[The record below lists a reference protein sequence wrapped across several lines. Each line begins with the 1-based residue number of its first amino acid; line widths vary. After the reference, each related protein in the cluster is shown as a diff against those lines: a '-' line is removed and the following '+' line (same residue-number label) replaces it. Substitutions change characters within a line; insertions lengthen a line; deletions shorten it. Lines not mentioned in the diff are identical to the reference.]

1 MSDADLN
8 DKQPSDQICFNCS
21 FCGRQIR
28 VPSVHAGK
36 KGKCPKCKSVIV
48 VPQAESAPARP
59 DIGKS
64 DPFPDILLQPAT
76 QPECIEAPQ
85 PDLTKEQQFDVLR
98 QSAGLTSL
106 MPEPPPKRTRPWL
119 IDIFLYPA
127 NRQGLIFFAIAILIP
142 LAIQLLC
149 MLVFRF
155 VGLLAVIV
163 ALPGGLISFI
173 IGMYVYWFLAQCI
186 RDSAT
191 GGIRVQDT
199 TAETPGLWE
208 ILWQLVKI
216 IACLV
221 VYLVPAYF
229 CHRFTHRTDLP
240 FWLLLGVGVFLY
252 PMALLGVIMFD
263 SFNGLNPIIIIPSI
277 FSTFFQYCGLVVL
290 IGAIIFLVI
299 LTQRLLFINLLF
311 SLLLY
316 PVLQAIDLYMALI
329 AAHLLGRFYFNY
341 QGKLNWEV

>member
-1 MSDADLN
+1 M
-8 DKQPSDQICFNCS
+8 PSHSSLELDIRFECA
-21 FCGRQIR
+21 FCGGHIQ
-28 VPSVHAGK
+28 VPKSAAGK
-36 KGKCPKCKSVIV
+36 KGRCPKCKSVIV
-48 VPQAESAPARP
+48 VPQTETSADSVAAKP
-59 DIGKS
+59 DIKPDS
-64 DPFPDILLQPAT
+64 FPDILLQQAP
-76 QPECIEAPQ
+76 QPERIEAPQ
-85 PDLTKEQQFDVLR
+85 PDLTKEQQFDALR
-98 QSAGLTSL
+98 QSAGLISL
-106 MPEPPPKRTRPWL
+106 MPELTPKRTRPWF
-119 IDIFLYPA
+119 IDSFLYPA
-127 NRQGLIFFAIAILIP
+127 NSHGLIFLAIVILIP

-149 MLVFRF
+149 K
-155 VGLLAVIV
+155 LLFLFTGPLAFIV
-163 ALPGGLISFI
+163 ALPGGLISFV

-191 GGIRVQDT
+191 GSIRVQDT

-229 CHRFTHRTDLP
+229 YHRFTHRTDLL

-290 IGAIIFLVI
+290 IGAIIVLLI
-299 LTQRLLFINLLF
+299 LTGRLLFINLLF
-311 SLLLY
+311 SLLLF

-329 AAHLLGRFYFNY
+329 AAHLLGRFYFKY
-341 QGKLNWEV
+341 KEKLNWEV